1 MANQCMSRI
10 TYQDDKPQVCVR
22 VDVAVKPVIN
32 RMYLV
37 GVVALNTPL
46 SLVITSTILAAYYT
60 YNALDWFS

>member
-1 MANQCMSRI
+1 MANQCMSGI

-37 GVVALNTPL
+37 DVVALDTPL
-46 SLVITSTILAAYYT
+46 SVVIASTIPAAYCT
-60 YNALDWFS
+60 